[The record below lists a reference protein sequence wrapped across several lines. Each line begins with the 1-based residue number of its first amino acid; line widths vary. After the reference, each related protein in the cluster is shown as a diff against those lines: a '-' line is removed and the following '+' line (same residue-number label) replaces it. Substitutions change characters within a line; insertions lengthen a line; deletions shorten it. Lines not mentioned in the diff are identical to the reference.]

1 VNRWARG
8 EHIGSLPPVVSDRP
22 HLRRAIAHLAAID
35 RPSASPG
42 EREAAQWIAA
52 QLAEFGCTVRIEEER
67 AHGGYWFPLG
77 VPNALAGVA
86 GLLARRGGRR
96 ARALAAAIGAVA
108 AAAIWDDVGGGKLWF
123 RRRLLP
129 SRPTWNVVAE
139 TGDRDA
145 EHTLVLVAHHDAAH
159 WGLLF
164 HPGVLPFVDRHAP
177 GLLERTDTS
186 PPLMAPVIAG
196 PLMVAL
202 GALARR
208 RGLVTTGSVFALG
221 SAATFAEI
229 GARGAVPG
237 ANDNLTGVATL
248 LGLATELAERPLH
261 GLRVLLVSTGSEE
274 AFMEGMQA
282 FARRHFASLPRDRTH
297 VVCVDT
303 VGSPHLAL
311 IEGEG
316 MLRMR
321 EYPEDF
327 KQLVAACA
335 DEQGVE
341 LRRGLRFRNATD
353 GLIALRAG
361 YPAVAIGSVT
371 ALKVPAN
378 YHWPTDTAENVDHGT
393 VGDAVTLCDA
403 IARRLAETY
412 APVASGPSS
421 VRA

>member
-1 VNRWARG
+1 V
-8 EHIGSLPPVVSDRP
+8 PDRT
-22 HLRRAIAHLAAID
+22 HLRQAIAHLAAID

-42 EREAAQWIAA
+42 EHAAAEWIAA
-52 QLAEFGCTVRIEEER
+52 QLAEFGCGVRVEEER

-77 VPNALAGVA
+77 VPNALAGAA

-96 ARALAAAIGAVA
+96 GRLLAAAAGAFA
-108 AAAIWDDVGGGKLWF
+108 AAAIWDDVGGGRLWF
-123 RRRLLP
+123 RRRFLP

-139 TGDRDA
+139 TGDRQA
-145 EHTLVLVAHHDAAH
+145 QRTLVFVAHHDAAH
-159 WGLLF
+159 SGLLF
-164 HPGVLPFVDRHAP
+164 HPGVLPLVDRLFP
-177 GLLERTDTS
+177 GLLQRTNTS

-196 PLMVAL
+196 PLLIAL
-202 GALARR
+202 GALSGRR
-208 RGLVTTGSVFALG
+208 RPLTAGTVLALG

-229 GARGAVPG
+229 GARDAVPG

-248 LGLATELAERPLH
+248 IGVATELAERPLE

-274 AFMEGMQA
+274 GFMEGMQA
-282 FARRHFASLPRDRTH
+282 FARRHFPSLPPERTH

-321 EYPEDF
+321 DYPDDF
-327 KQLVAACA
+327 KDLVEACA
-335 DEQGVE
+335 RELDVE
-341 LRRGLRFRNATD
+341 LWRGLRLRNATD

-361 YPAVAIGSVT
+361 YPTAAIGSVT
-371 ALKVPAN
+371 ELKVPSN
-378 YHWPTDTAENVDHGT
+378 YHWPTDTAENVNHDR
-393 VGDAVTLCDA
+393 VGDAVTLCA
-403 IARRLAETY
+403 ALARRLARTY
-412 APVASGPSS
+412 ASAASGSSS

>member
-1 VNRWARG
+1 V
-8 EHIGSLPPVVSDRP
+8 PDRT
-22 HLRRAIAHLAAID
+22 HLRQAIAHLATID

-42 EREAAQWIAA
+42 EHAAAQWIAA
-52 QLAEFGCTVRIEEER
+52 QLAEFGCSVRVEEER

-77 VPNALAGVA
+77 VPNALAGAA
-86 GLLARRGGRR
+86 GLLARRGGARG
-96 ARALAAAIGAVA
+96 RALATAVGAFA

-123 RRRLLP
+123 RRRFLP

-139 TGDRDA
+139 TGDPSA
-145 EHTLVLVAHHDAAH
+145 ERTLVFVAHHDAAH

-164 HPGVLPFVDRHAP
+164 HPGVLPLVDRLFP
-177 GLLERTDTS
+177 GLLARTNTS

-196 PLMVAL
+196 PLLIAL
-202 GALARR
+202 GALAGRR
-208 RGLVTTGSVFALG
+208 RPLTTGTVLALG

-229 GARGAVPG
+229 GARDAVPG

-248 LGLATELAERPLH
+248 IGLATELAERPLG

-274 AFMEGMQA
+274 GFMEGMQA
-282 FARRHFASLPRDRTH
+282 FARRHFRSLAPERTH

-303 VGSPHLAL
+303 VGSPQLTL

-321 EYPEDF
+321 DYPDDF
-327 KQLVAACA
+327 KALVSDCA
-335 DEQGVE
+335 RECGVE
-341 LRRGLRFRNATD
+341 LGRGLRFRNATD

-361 YPAVAIGSVT
+361 YPTAAIGSVT
-371 ALKVPAN
+371 ELKVPSN
-378 YHWPTDTAENVDHGT
+378 YHWPTDTTENVDHDT
-393 VGDAVTLCDA
+393 VSDAVTLCTA
-403 IARRLAETY
+403 VARRLAASY
-412 APVASGPSS
+412 ASAMPGSSS

>member
-1 VNRWARG
+1 M
-8 EHIGSLPPVVSDRP
+8 PDRA
-22 HLRRAIAHLAAID
+22 HLRQAIAHLAAID

-42 EREAAQWIAA
+42 EREAAEWIAA
-52 QLAEFGCTVRIEEER
+52 QLAEFGATVRVEEER

-77 VPNALAGVA
+77 VPNALAGAA

-96 ARALAAAIGAVA
+96 GRALATAMGAVA
-108 AAAIWDDVGGGKLWF
+108 AAAIWDDVGGGRLWF
-123 RRRLLP
+123 RRRCLP

-139 TGDRDA
+139 TGDPRA
-145 EHTLVLVAHHDAAH
+145 ERTLVFVAHHDAAH

-164 HPGVLPFVDRHAP
+164 HPGVLPLVDRLLP
-177 GLLERTDTS
+177 GLLARTNTS

-196 PLMVAL
+196 PLLIAL
-202 GALARR
+202 GALAGRR
-208 RGLVTTGSVFALG
+208 RALSWGSAFALG

-248 LGLATELAERPLH
+248 IGLATELAERPVE

-274 AFMEGMQA
+274 SFMEGMQA
-282 FARRHFASLPRDRTH
+282 FARRHFHQLPRDSTH

-303 VGSPHLAL
+303 VGSPRLTL

-321 EYPEDF
+321 EYPDDF
-327 KQLVAACA
+327 KALVADCA
-335 DEQGVE
+335 RECGVE
-341 LRRGLRFRNATD
+341 LSRGLRFRNATD

-361 YPAVAIGSVT
+361 YPTAAIGSVT
-371 ALKVPAN
+371 DLKVPAN
-378 YHWPTDTAENVDHGT
+378 YHWPSDTPENVDHGT
-393 VGDAVTLCDA
+393 VGDAVTLCAA
-403 IARRLAETY
+403 IARRLAAAY
-412 APVASGPSS
+412 APAPSDS
-421 VRA
+421 SSLPA

>member
-1 VNRWARG
+1 V
-8 EHIGSLPPVVSDRP
+8 PDRP
-22 HLRRAIAHLAAID
+22 HLRQAIAHLAAID

-42 EREAAQWIAA
+42 EQEAAQWIAA
-52 QLAEFGCTVRIEEER
+52 QLAEFGCSVRVEEER

-77 VPNALAGVA
+77 VPNLLAGVA

-96 ARALAAAIGAVA
+96 ARVLAVATGALA
-108 AAAIWDDVGGGKLWF
+108 AAAIWDDVGGGRLWF
-123 RRRLLP
+123 RRRFLP

-139 TGDRDA
+139 TGDASA
-145 EHTLVLVAHHDAAH
+145 ERTVVFVAHHDAAH

-164 HPGVLPFVDRHAP
+164 HPGVLPLVDRLAP

-196 PLMVAL
+196 PALVAL
-202 GALARR
+202 GALTGR
-208 RGLVTTGSVFALG
+208 RGAVTTGSALALG

-229 GARGAVPG
+229 GARDAVPG

-248 LGLATELAERPLH
+248 LGVATELSERPVE

-274 AFMEGMQA
+274 GFMEGMQA
-282 FARRHFASLPRDRTH
+282 FARRHFPTLPRERTH

-303 VGSPHLAL
+303 VGSPHLTL

-321 EYPEDF
+321 DYPDDF
-327 KQLVAACA
+327 KALVADCA
-335 DEQGVE
+335 RENGVE
-341 LRRGLRFRNATD
+341 LRRGLRLRNATD

-361 YPAVAIGSVT
+361 YPTTAIGSVT
-371 ALKVPAN
+371 RLKVPAN
-378 YHWPTDTAENVDHGT
+378 YHWPTDTAENVDHGS
-393 VGDAVTLCDA
+393 VSDAVTLCTA
-403 IARRLAETY
+403 VARRLAASY
-412 APVASGPSS
+412 ASAASGSSS

>member
-1 VNRWARG
+1 V
-8 EHIGSLPPVVSDRP
+8 PDRA
-22 HLRRAIAHLAAID
+22 HLRRVISHLAAID

-42 EREAAQWIAA
+42 EREAAEWIAA
-52 QLAEFGCTVRIEEER
+52 QLAEFGCTVRVEEER

-77 VPNALAGVA
+77 VPNALAGAA
-86 GLLARRGGRR
+86 GLIARRGGRR
-96 ARALAAAIGAVA
+96 RRTLAAAVGAFA
-108 AAAIWDDVGGGKLWF
+108 AAAIWDDVGGGRLWF
-123 RRRLLP
+123 RRRFLP
-129 SRPTWNVVAE
+129 SRPTWNVLAE
-139 TGDRDA
+139 TGDARA
-145 EHTLVLVAHHDAAH
+145 ERTLVFVAHHDAAH

-164 HPGVLPFVDRHAP
+164 HPGVLPLLDRYAP

-196 PLMVAL
+196 PLLVAL
-202 GALARR
+202 GALGGR
-208 RGLVTTGSVFALG
+208 RGAITTGSVFAIG

-229 GARGAVPG
+229 GARGAVRG

-248 LGLATELAERPLH
+248 IGLATELAERPLQ

-274 AFMEGMQA
+274 GFMEGMQA
-282 FARRHFASLPRDRTH
+282 FARRHFASLPPERTH

-303 VGSPHLAL
+303 VGSPQLAL

-327 KQLVAACA
+327 KALVADCA
-335 DEQGVE
+335 RESAVE

-361 YPAVAIGSVT
+361 YPSATIGSVT
-371 ALKVPAN
+371 ELKVPAN
-378 YHWPTDTAENVDHGT
+378 YHWPTDTAENVDDDS
-393 VGDAVTLCDA
+393 VSDAVTLCAA
-403 IARRLAETY
+403 IARRLAASY
-412 APVASGPSS
+412 ASPGSTSS
-421 VRA
+421 SARA

>member
-1 VNRWARG
+1 V
-8 EHIGSLPPVVSDRP
+8 PDRA
-22 HLRRAIAHLAAID
+22 HLRQAIAHLAAID

-42 EREAAQWIAA
+42 EREAAEWIAA
-52 QLAEFGCTVRIEEER
+52 QLAEFGCDARVEEER

-77 VPNALAGVA
+77 VPNALAGAA

-96 ARALAAAIGAVA
+96 RRGLAAAVGAVA
-108 AAAIWDDVGGGKLWF
+108 AAAIWDDVGGGRLWF
-123 RRRLLP
+123 RRRFLP

-139 TGDRDA
+139 TGDASAAR
-145 EHTLVLVAHHDAAH
+145 TLVLVAHHDAAH

-164 HPGVLPFVDRHAP
+164 HPGVLPLVHRYAP
-177 GLLERTDTS
+177 GLLERTNTS
-186 PPLMAPVIAG
+186 PPLMAPVFAG
-196 PLMVAL
+196 PALVAL
-202 GALARR
+202 SALAGRR
-208 RGLVTTGSVFALG
+208 RALTAGTVLALG

-229 GARGAVPG
+229 GARDAVPG

-248 LGLATELAERPLH
+248 IGVATELAERPLE

-274 AFMEGMQA
+274 GFMEGMQA
-282 FARRHFASLPRDRTH
+282 FARRHFPALPPERTH

-321 EYPEDF
+321 DYPDDV
-327 KQLVAACA
+327 KQLVADCA
-335 DEQGVE
+335 RDAGVAR
-341 LRRGLRFRNATD
+341 RRGLRFRNATD

-361 YPAVAIGSVT
+361 YPTAAIGSVT
-371 ALKVPAN
+371 DLKVPSN
-378 YHWPTDTAENVDHGT
+378 YHWPTDTAENVDHGS
-393 VGDAVTLCDA
+393 VSDAVTLCTA
-403 IARRLAETY
+403 IARRLAVRY
-412 APVASGPSS
+412 ASAASS